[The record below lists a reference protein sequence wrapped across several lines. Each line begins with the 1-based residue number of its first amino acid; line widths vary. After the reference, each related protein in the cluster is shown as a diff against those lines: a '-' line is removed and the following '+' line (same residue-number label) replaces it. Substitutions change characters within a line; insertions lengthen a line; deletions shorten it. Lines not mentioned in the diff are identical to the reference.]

1 MLHTGLETHPLAC
14 TSIHSSLVVVE
25 TLAGLLEV
33 AVAFLCR
40 GESGL
45 SQVLPVECAAAQLL
59 PLSLGPGPL
68 DSQQLD
74 VAG

>member
-1 MLHTGLETHPLAC
+1 MHAGLETHPLAC
-14 TSIHSSLVVVE
+14 TSIPSPLVVVE

-33 AVAFLCR
+33 AVALLCR
-40 GESGL
+40 GESRLG
-45 SQVLPVECAAAQLL
+45 QVLPVERATAQLL
-59 PLSLGPGPL
+59 PLGLGPGPL